1 MTDATTVPRKF
12 LLAGAILSALG
23 IALASVGR
31 PTLGGLTSMAGMSLL
46 IAGLHTFGRAGPE
59 S

>member
-12 LLAGAILSALG
+12 LLAGALLAALG
-23 IALASVGR
+23 IALASAGR

-59 S
+59 T